1 MGSGAVALWP
11 GGVLRATRGLVGV
24 GNVVCRAQLTRSERT
39 AAQTLSAAAKQAPIA
54 MFTYSNPNRALGEH
68 SMIVDQPPA
77 PTTKIVHQQN
87 GQPGFGD
94 DEFFLGA
101 SA

>member
-1 MGSGAVALWP
+1 MG
-11 GGVLRATRGLVGV
+11 RGNG
-24 GNVVCRAQLTRSERT
+24 VCRAPLTRACRCCAS
-39 AAQTLSAAAKQAPIA
+39 AQTLSAAVAAKQAPNA

-68 SMIVDQPPA
+68 SMIVDQLPA

-94 DEFFLGA
+94 DDFFLGA